1 MPYTYTNRKGLTYF
15 LCQTLTKNGK
25 SRYYFA
31 REPKNAPVEKL
42 PDGYQVDESVNGI
55 VSVVKARPQ
64 LIFPE
69 ELVSVEVGLKKL
81 PQSHKYQATI
91 KDDQIVIY
99 ESRSADM
106 GEVLSGF
113 LGWKIPASL
122 SQEFHERHAQ
132 FSAIMRFIL
141 VDPERRIFSPQRW
154 CFRGSIDDWINV
166 WSPDSIEILVK
177 ELLPKLGTDGFYE
190 LY

>member
-1 MPYTYTNRKGLTYF
+1 MPYIYTNRKGLTNY

-25 SRYYFA
+25 TRYYFA
-31 REPKNAPVEKL
+31 REPKNATVEKM

-55 VSVVKARPQ
+55 VSMVKARPQ

-91 KDDQIVIY
+91 KNDQIVIY
-99 ESRSADM
+99 ESRGADM

-113 LGWKIPASL
+113 LGWKIPASF
-122 SQEFHERHAQ
+122 SQEFNESHAQ
-132 FSAIMRFIL
+132 FGPIMRFIL
-141 VDPERRIFSPQRW
+141 EDPERRIFSAQRW

-166 WSPDSIEILVK
+166 WRPDIIEILVK
-177 ELLPKLGTDGFYE
+177 ELLPKLGMDSFYE